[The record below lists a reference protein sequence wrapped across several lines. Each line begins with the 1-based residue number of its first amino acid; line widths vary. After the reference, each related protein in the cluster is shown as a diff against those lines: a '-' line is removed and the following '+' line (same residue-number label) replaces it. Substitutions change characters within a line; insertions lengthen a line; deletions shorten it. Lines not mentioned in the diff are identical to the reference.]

1 MNEQDIE
8 QHLAKVAIRFTH
20 RGMYWLVGTETPAIR
35 LGTIETERGLVAE
48 VRDAITHGAYWGVAE
63 TESWQGWRTLR
74 VQPELSF
81 DSKR

>member
-8 QHLAKVAIRFTH
+8 QELANVQVRFTY

-35 LGTIETERGLVAE
+35 LGTIDSERQLVAE

-63 TESWQGWRTLR
+63 TESWQGWRTVR
-74 VQPELSF
+74 EQG
-81 DSKR
+81 